1 MPAAKGRAARAR
13 GHAPVKKAP
22 GRTRSRSITLLI
34 VGPMLCALA
43 LTTLAYLGM
52 SQQAQ
57 RDTLAQ
63 VGVAAQAARG
73 AIRAN
78 MGDLKLTNGQLTSAL
93 PANVTTLNNNNAEA
107 GQLRS
112 LVGVDTLIAQREA
125 SGFVVI
131 ASSMAQSGAVGDTLS
146 GSLAANACA
155 HPNSPSAGALSVGGV
170 DYVAGAAPL
179 IDGAGACVG
188 AVVALTPVSVMQHVT
203 LEYTVILAMAGA
215 LLALVTIAIG
225 LMLTGR
231 EQAAQASLADDRLRA
246 AVEALTA
253 AQAHYP
259 TQREQREW
267 VDRRLNAARD
277 HLERL
282 MTTLADD
289 RVALQEA
296 TSDIWAGVSHPGAP
310 VDPATAMRLARENAV
325 VAARIGSRLND
336 VDIAVGDLFADL
348 DTAEQFDQM
357 LDGALAQTE
366 SAIDDLRALVGSSS
380 SAPLA
385 ARANTS
391 DPFATNVLEAQQS
404 RQAAHQAPRITPHPT
419 PDVSRFNGG
428 QQAARRDSGQHRAA
442 PGDSAQRRA
451 IRPEASQPEPSG
463 QYGQSGQFRTLFNQ
477 GASGKRPAP
486 RRPEQPG
493 ASGVQRAQWQAAS
506 SSGRHRAPQPPQ
518 QQAPRNA
525 FDIPQD
531 GRDRGSSGSRWLN
544 D

>member
-1 MPAAKGRAARAR
+1 MPAAKGRAARAHGR
-13 GHAPVKKAP
+13 SSVTQAP
-22 GRTRSRSITLLI
+22 GRSRSITLLI

-43 LTTLAYLGM
+43 LTSLAYLGM

-93 PANVTTLNNNNAEA
+93 PANVTTLNNNDAEA

-131 ASSMAQSGAVGDTLS
+131 ASSMAQSGAVGDTLG

-155 HPNSPSAGALSVGGV
+155 HPSSPSAGALSVGGV

-188 AVVALTPVSVMQHVT
+188 AVIALTPVSVMQHVT

-215 LLALVTIAIG
+215 LLALVTVAIG
-225 LMLTGR
+225 LILNGR
-231 EQAAQASLADDRLRA
+231 EQAAHVSLADGRLRA

-296 TSDIWAGVSHPGAP
+296 TSDVWAGVSHPGAP
-310 VDPATAMRLARENAV
+310 VDPAMAMRLARENAV

-348 DTAEQFDQM
+348 DAAEEFDQM

-391 DPFATNVLEAQQS
+391 DPFATNVLEAQQP
-404 RQAAHQAPRITPHPT
+404 RPAPQAPRITPQPA
-419 PDVSRFNGG
+419 PNVSRSSGG
-428 QQAARRDSGQHRAA
+428 QQAVRRDSGQHRAA

-451 IRPEASQPEPSG
+451 KRPEASQP
-463 QYGQSGQFRTLFNQ
+463 GQSGQFGQSGQYRTLFNQ
-477 GASGKRPAP
+477 GASGKRPAQ
-486 RRPEQPG
+486 RRPEQSG
-493 ASGVQRAQWQAAS
+493 ASGVQQAPWQAS
-506 SSGRHRAPQPPQ
+506 GSSGRHRAQQPPQ
-518 QQAPRNA
+518 QQPPRNA